1 MPHTETYRIR
11 NYETDRRG
19 QLSLLA
25 LANYFQDA
33 ADRSAI
39 ALGVG
44 MPALAELGLSW
55 VLHRMKINITRW
67 PDIAEEITVKTN
79 PAGLEKIFVYRDFR
93 VYDQA
98 NKLLMTATSTWLVFD
113 TEARKLTTPAPHL
126 QVIFDPYRAW
136 EFLPRATARFDALP
150 AEIPSRAEVKARHN
164 EIDINEHV
172 NNAVYFQWMLEA
184 LPAAFLDKHFC
195 TEVDIQFKKE
205 CGWQDII
212 SSHCAESDA
221 LSFRHSLRNDEQKEV
236 AVATTRWLSVTE
248 G

>member
-1 MPHTETYRIR
+1 MLHTETYRIR

-55 VLHRMKINITRW
+55 VLHRMKIDVIRW
-67 PDIAEEITVKTN
+67 PGITEEITVETN

-98 NKLLMTATSTWLVFD
+98 RNLLMTATSTWLVFD
-113 TEARKLTTPAPHL
+113 TGVRKLTTPSPHF
-126 QVIFDPYRAW
+126 QAIFDPYRDW
-136 EFLPRATARFDALP
+136 EFLPRATARFAALP
-150 AEIPSRAEVKARHN
+150 NEVPSRAEVKARHN
-164 EIDINEHV
+164 EIDTNAHV
-172 NNAVYFQWMLEA
+172 NNAVYFQWLLEA
-184 LPAAFLDKHFC
+184 LPAGFLNKHVC
-195 TEVDIQFKKE
+195 AEVDIQFKKE
-205 CGWQDII
+205 CGRQDNI
-212 SSHCAESDA
+212 SSLCAEGEA
-221 LSFRHSLRNDEQKEV
+221 LSFQHNLLNQEQKEA
-236 AVATTRWLSVTE
+236 AVATTRWRVSAE
-248 G
+248 E